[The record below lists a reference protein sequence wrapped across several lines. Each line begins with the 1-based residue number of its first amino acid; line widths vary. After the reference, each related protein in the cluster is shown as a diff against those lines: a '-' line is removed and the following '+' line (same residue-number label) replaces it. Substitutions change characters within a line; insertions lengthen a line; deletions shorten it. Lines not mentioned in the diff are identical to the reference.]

1 MKDWSIKIYKNQDIE
16 SNGIVMGK
24 ISIISIENDML
35 ICKVS
40 GYSSHIDRVAGLGY
54 TPAYYSINKIKN
66 IMNYGE
72 TIHIFLEQIKEVETK
87 KIKEYVNEFLNKCF
101 ELPKTDSLWKY
112 SEKERKNILE
122 IIERNQKMYDELSD
136 RIGRGCYE

>member
-35 ICKVS
+35 ICKVNGCS
-40 GYSSHIDRVAGLGY
+40 GWTDRASGLGY

-72 TIHIFLEQIKEVETK
+72 TIHIFLEQIKKVETK
-87 KIKEYVNEFLNKCF
+87 NTKEYVDEFLDKCF

-122 IIERNQKMYDELSD
+122 IRERNQKIYDELSD
-136 RIGRGCYE
+136 RISRGQE